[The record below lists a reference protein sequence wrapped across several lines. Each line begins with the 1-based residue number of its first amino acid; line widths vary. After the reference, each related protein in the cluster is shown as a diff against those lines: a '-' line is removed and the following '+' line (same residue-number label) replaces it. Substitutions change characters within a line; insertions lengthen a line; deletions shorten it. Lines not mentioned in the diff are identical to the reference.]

1 MASEY
6 FHARL
11 GEEEMLSLQPGNHM
25 LVENRERQPFGK
37 VTFYQHLSLAK
48 DYAIGSY
55 GHSIPFKKASS
66 RVHKV
71 M

>member
-1 MASEY
+1 
-6 FHARL
+6 
-11 GEEEMLSLQPGNHM
+11 M

-55 GHSIPFKKASS
+55 GNSIPVNKASG